1 MPVFEFHCKT
11 CKSEFK
17 TLRRS
22 DKLSEVACP
31 DCGSVKLA
39 RLLSVTA
46 APSSGGTLAPP
57 SACSGPMLGG
67 GCCGGGCNLNN

>member
-46 APSSGGTLAPP
+46 APSPGDTLAPP
-57 SACSGPMLGG
+57 SACSGPMMGG